1 MATTHSGGPQGED
14 LPTRPGRETSGTEL
28 DAKPSLLAVRSAVIF
43 GSSAIIA
50 VIAGVLAL
58 LALGHSTAG
67 LAGSALTAGAAF
79 AGAIRLLKDIV
90 A

>member
-1 MATTHSGGPQGED
+1 MTTMKPGGTAEGD
-14 LPTRPGRETSGTEL
+14 LPSHAGRETSGTEP
-28 DAKPSLLAVRSAVIF
+28 DSRASLLAVRSAVIF

-50 VIAGVLAL
+50 IIAGVLAF

-67 LAGSALTAGAAF
+67 LAGAALTAGAAF
-79 AGAIRLLKDIV
+79 AGAVRLLKDIV

>member
-1 MATTHSGGPQGED
+1 MATTQTGGPQGED
-14 LPTRPGRETSGTEL
+14 LPARPGRETSGTEL

-43 GSSAIIA
+43 GSSAITA